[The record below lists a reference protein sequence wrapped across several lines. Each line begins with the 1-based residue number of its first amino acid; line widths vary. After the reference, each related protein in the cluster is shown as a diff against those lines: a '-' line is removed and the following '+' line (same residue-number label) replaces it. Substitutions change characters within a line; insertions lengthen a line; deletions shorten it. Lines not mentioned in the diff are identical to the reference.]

1 MPQLYA
7 TVRYT
12 LVPCSFQLTMQA
24 VTPKSIVESWKV
36 VNGKYFLVT

>member
-1 MPQLYA
+1 MLQLNA

-12 LVPCSFQLTMQA
+12 LVPCSFKLMMQA
-24 VTPKSIVESWKV
+24 ATPKSIVESWKV